1 VVDADYVS
9 TPGFSFSF
17 DGTSGE
23 FDLRR
28 RTEEQAGTACLP
40 LSKASRLT
48 LWRCDAAQSVL
59 DSGSKF
65 RGDLYAADIKCS
77 GEKSRSVGGHKAI
90 REFLTE
96 EVEQPR

>member
-59 DSGSKF
+59 DSGSNF
-65 RGDLYAADIKCS
+65 GAICTRLILNALG
-77 GEKSRSVGGHKAI
+77 KSRGVS
-90 REFLTE
+90 
-96 EVEQPR
+96 EVTKRSESF

>member
-1 VVDADYVS
+1 MVDADYVS

-40 LSKASRLT
+40 VGKASRLSLSRWHT
-48 LWRCDAAQSVL
+48 PRASRDGLPT
-59 DSGSKF
+59 SK
-65 RGDLYAADIKCS
+65 
-77 GEKSRSVGGHKAI
+77 
-90 REFLTE
+90 
-96 EVEQPR
+96 